1 MSKVWPRDVHFGSCY
16 VCVSPRFMCW
26 DLDAHVMALG
36 GGTQGRHFIV
46 RVVPSRMGSVL
57 LQRTTEPLP
66 VRSASL
72 WGPQGPSPDP
82 DPNHT
87 CVSASR
93 ITFVYNLPRLWH
105 FITAVPKEP
114 RPSPHSTPLKN
125 VLFVCV
131 VCVCVSSICMLCV
144 CCCVLCVCSLCVCV
158 VQNKAMDSHISW
170 GWALVVDQTSTVSFF
185 HALCSRS
192 SLIVR
197 RVMLSHLFNKINYL
211 LCAGRHGRD

>member
-1 MSKVWPRDVHFGSCY
+1 M
-16 VCVSPRFMCW
+16 
-26 DLDAHVMALG
+26 MALG

-72 WGPQGPSPDP
+72 RGPQGPSSDP

-125 VLFVCV
+125 V
-131 VCVCVSSICMLCV
+131 VCVCGVCV
-144 CCCVLCVCSLCVCV
+144 CAPSVCCVYVVVFSVCVLCVCVLCR
-158 VQNKAMDSHISW
+158 IRPW
-170 GWALVVDQTSTVSFF
+170 TLTF
-185 HALCSRS
+185 H
-192 SLIVR
+192 
-197 RVMLSHLFNKINYL
+197 
-211 LCAGRHGRD
+211 GDEP